1 MEGEGWGDERGTK
14 ELSFFL
20 SETSKESVGKAAVQM
35 CKHTANLKLVFKLGI
50 TLKFGDI
57 IAYVVTNVR
66 IIVTEEIMS

>member
-1 MEGEGWGDERGTK
+1 MR
-14 ELSFFL
+14 
-20 SETSKESVGKAAVQM
+20 M

-66 IIVTEEIMS
+66 IIVKEEIMS